1 MSEEIKKVD
10 SADVDMDGQQKAK
23 NEEKMLERW
32 TYTAN
37 GYTFTVMPVFLGEE
51 QEFIDDI
58 MNASP
63 VPAKI
68 IEEGVMPTDRELSR
82 WAITLFSDGVNR
94 PLKEGRKKPLLER
107 IKNFFYQKIL
117 RRKNYTYYENI
128 PAGMPIAKWVERKVT
143 YKGKNVLFYELERKY
158 QLNKTEIEKLV
169 IFLYQISGF

>member
-10 SADVDMDGQQKAK
+10 SVDADMGVQQKAK

-37 GYTFTVMPVFLGEE
+37 GYTFTVRPVFLGEE
-51 QEFIDDI
+51 QEFIDNI

-82 WAITLFSDGVNR
+82 WAITLFSDGVNK
-94 PLKEGRKKPLLER
+94 PLREGGKKPLLEKF
-107 IKNFFYQKIL
+107 KNFFYQKIL
-117 RRKNYTYYENI
+117 RRKNYTYYENL
-128 PAGMPIAKWVERKVT
+128 PAGMPVAKWVERKVE
-143 YKGKNVLFYELERKY
+143 YKGEQVLFYDLERKY
-158 QLNKTEIEKLV
+158 QLNKAEIEKLV